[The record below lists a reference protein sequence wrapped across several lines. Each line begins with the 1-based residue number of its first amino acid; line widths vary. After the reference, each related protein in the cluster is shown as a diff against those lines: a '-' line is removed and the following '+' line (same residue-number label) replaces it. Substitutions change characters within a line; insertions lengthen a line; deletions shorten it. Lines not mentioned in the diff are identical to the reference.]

1 LRSGDYRFNDYW
13 FIFLHPRTDNF
24 QTTLM
29 NRINT
34 LKPGVE
40 KFWLF
45 VVAGFIWSGV
55 GIYLDY
61 LAYGWLRPVEISQAL
76 LFLMS
81 GILLAVVI
89 YAIMFKRFADLN
101 IFRIRDLTGDKIC
114 IFAFQRWTS
123 YPLVVVMISLGI
135 FLRLYSPIPKPYLA
149 VLYIGIGTSLFLASL
164 RYYRFLFSI
173 RRQADPPPQE
183 GVTDK

>member
-1 LRSGDYRFNDYW
+1 
-13 FIFLHPRTDNF
+13 
-24 QTTLM
+24 M

-45 VVAGFIWSGV
+45 VAAGFIWSGV
-55 GIYLDY
+55 GIYLDF
-61 LAYGWLRPVEISQAL
+61 LAFGWLRPVKTSLAL
-76 LFLMS
+76 IFAVS
-81 GILLAVVI
+81 GILLAVAI

-101 IFRIRDLTGDKIC
+101 ILRIRDLPGGKIC

-135 FLRLYSPIPKPYLA
+135 FLRIYSPIPKPYLA
-149 VLYIGIGTSLFLASL
+149 VLYLGIGTSLFLASL
-164 RYYRFLFSI
+164 RYYRFMFSI
-173 RRQADPPPQE
+173 RKQADPPPQE
-183 GVTDK
+183 HITDK

>member
-1 LRSGDYRFNDYW
+1 
-13 FIFLHPRTDNF
+13 
-24 QTTLM
+24 M

-34 LKPGVE
+34 LKPGVD

-45 VVAGFIWSGV
+45 VVASLMWSGV
-55 GIYLDY
+55 GIYLDF

-76 LFLMS
+76 LFVVS

-101 IFRIRDLTGDKIC
+101 ILRIRDLPGDKIC
-114 IFAFQRWTS
+114 VFAFQRWTS

-135 FLRLYSPIPKPYLA
+135 FLRMYSPIPKPYLA

-164 RYYRFLFSI
+164 RYYRYLYSFLKQGGSH
-173 RRQADPPPQE
+173 PQE
-183 GVTDK
+183 RITDK

>member
-1 LRSGDYRFNDYW
+1 
-13 FIFLHPRTDNF
+13 
-24 QTTLM
+24 M

-45 VVAGFIWSGV
+45 VAAGFIWSGV
-55 GIYLDY
+55 GIYLDF
-61 LAYGWLRPVEISQAL
+61 LAFGWLRPVKTSLAL
-76 LFLMS
+76 IFAVS
-81 GILLAVVI
+81 GILLAVAI

-101 IFRIRDLTGDKIC
+101 ILRIRDLPGEKIC

-135 FLRLYSPIPKPYLA
+135 FLRMYSPIPKPYLA
-149 VLYIGIGTSLFLASL
+149 VLYLGIGTSLFLASL
-164 RYYRFLFSI
+164 QYYRYIYIFL
-173 RRQADPPPQE
+173 RQGDSHPQE
-183 GVTDK
+183 HITDK